1 MNRQILAQEASLMGA
16 VDASSNQQSVGVFL
30 ASISSLFIGASFI
43 IKKKGLRRAGSKL
56 GQVRAGSGGYSYLR
70 EPLWW
75 TGLLCMVF
83 GEAANFAAYAFSP
96 AIIVTPLG
104 ALSILVSAVLAHVI
118 LKEKL
123 NRFGIIGCI
132 LCVTGTVGIVLHAPE
147 EKNLG
152 SVVDIWNLA
161 MQSHFLAY
169 VCIALGLVYVL
180 VWKVPLE
187 VQKSHVAVY
196 VAICSLVGSL
206 SVVSCKALG
215 MALKMTLLE
224 NNNQLVY
231 TQTYM
236 FLFIVVVAV
245 MTQMNYLNK
254 ALDLFNT
261 AIVTPMYYVMFTT
274 LTILASSIMFPEQQ
288 EQKDLITQLTG
299 FTTIIC
305 GTFLLHAMQTPQLG
319 DDDASRQRKPTKMG
333 TELV

>member
-1 MNRQILAQEASLMGA
+1 MNRQILAEDGLPGGTF
-16 VDASSNQQSVGVFL
+16 DAKTNQQAIGVFL

-56 GQVRAGSGGYSYLR
+56 GQIRAGSGGYSYLR

-104 ALSILVSAVLAHVI
+104 ALSILVSAVLAHII

-132 LCVTGTVGIVLHAPE
+132 LCVTGTIGIVLHAPE
-147 EKNLG
+147 EKNPG

-161 MQSHFLAY
+161 MQPHFLAY
-169 VCIALGLVYVL
+169 VCISLGCVYIL
-180 VWKVPLE
+180 VWKIPLE
-187 VQKSHVAVY
+187 VQKSYVAVY

-215 MALKMTLLE
+215 MALKMTFLE
-224 NNNQLVY
+224 KNNQLVY
-231 TQTYM
+231 PQTYL
-236 FLFIVVVAV
+236 FLLIVIAAV

-274 LTILASSIMFPEQQ
+274 LTILASSIMFPEEQ
-288 EQKDLITQLTG
+288 ENKNLITQLTG
-299 FTTIIC
+299 FITIIC
-305 GTFLLHAMQTPQLG
+305 GTFLLHAMHPP
-319 DDDASRQRKPTKMG
+319 DDDAGRLLQSRRKTME